1 MKPTIIAISI
11 VLAALCGVAHAQ
23 SNEEV
28 FTWTC
33 SENKQFKTSG
43 TTEKVRL
50 IWEAKTYDLE
60 RQTSLPGS
68 LRYKNTTTGHD
79 LVVLGN
85 KAMLFN
91 IKSGTRLADF
101 CQTAEM
107 KTGKLPHLFAGA
119 EPFTQNKTFFIG
131 INLKAE
137 NFSAFFRLRY

>member
-1 MKPTIIAISI
+1 MKQTLLI
-11 VLAALCGVAHAQ
+11 VSLALAGLLGSAPATA
-23 SNEEV
+23 NEEV
-28 FTWTC
+28 SVWTC
-33 SENKQFKTSG
+33 SESKQFKTSG

-50 IWEAKTYDLE
+50 TWESKTFDLNRE
-60 RQTSLPGS
+60 NSLPGS
-68 LRYKNTTTGHD
+68 LRYKNATTGHD

-119 EPFTQNKTFFIG
+119 EPFTQN
-131 INLKAE
+131 
-137 NFSAFFRLRY
+137 

>member
-1 MKPTIIAISI
+1 MKKNLLAISA
-11 VLAALCGVAHAQ
+11 VLASLLGAVNASA
-23 SNEEV
+23 SEEV
-28 FTWTC
+28 ITWTC
-33 SENKQFKTSG
+33 QESKQFKTTG

-50 IWEAKTYDLE
+50 TWESKSYDLE

-68 LRYKNTTTGHD
+68 LRYKNMNSGYD

-107 KTGKLPHLFAGA
+107 KTGKLPHLFANS
-119 EPFTQNKTFFIG
+119 EPFVQN
-131 INLKAE
+131 
-137 NFSAFFRLRY
+137 

>member
-1 MKPTIIAISI
+1 MKKNLLTISV
-11 VLAALCGVAHAQ
+11 VLVSFFAAAHVSA
-23 SNEEV
+23 SEEV

-33 SENKQFKTSG
+33 SDSKQFKTSG

-50 IWEAKTYDLE
+50 TWESKTYELD

-68 LRYKNTTTGHD
+68 LRYKNTNSGHD

-91 IKSGTRLADF
+91 IKAGIRLADF

-107 KTGKLPHLFAGA
+107 RTGKLPHLFAGA
-119 EPFTQNKTFFIG
+119 EPFVQN
-131 INLKAE
+131 
-137 NFSAFFRLRY
+137 